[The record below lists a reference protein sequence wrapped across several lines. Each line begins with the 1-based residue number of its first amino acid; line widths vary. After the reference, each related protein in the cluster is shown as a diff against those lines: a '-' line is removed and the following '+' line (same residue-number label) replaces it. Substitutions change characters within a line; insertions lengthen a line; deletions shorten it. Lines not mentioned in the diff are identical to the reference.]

1 METAGSDIIDKDIEV
16 ERKGLGTPATRAG
29 IIENLIAKG
38 FVIREKKNLLSTDKG
53 LALITVVS
61 EFLKDPNTTANWEM
75 KLHDIAKG
83 KIQEEAFL
91 EEIQSKINELVLPYT
106 TIK

>member
-1 METAGSDIIDKDIEV
+1 METAGSNILDKDIDV

-29 IIENLIAKG
+29 IIENLITKG

-61 EFLKDPNTTANWEM
+61 EFLKDPNTTAIWEM
-75 KLHDIAKG
+75 QLHDIAKG
-83 KIQEEAFL
+83 KLQEEAFL
-91 EEIQSKINELVLPYT
+91 KEIESKIKELVLPYI